1 MMLGLWGVPYERP
14 RLVDVPRTTPTC
26 YLGGCVYVRCR
37 FTTPRW
43 GVTRFYQCLRLCSCG
58 TKPQRSENHHFVM
71 MSSWEPQCHH
81 DIIMRTPR
89 ITGKPKF
96 SCSGG
101 L

>member
-1 MMLGLWGVPYERP
+1 MGVGQSTQHACSSLSTACQLAYWELCALGCNKM
-14 RLVDVPRTTPTC
+14 TC
-26 YLGGCVYVRCR
+26 
-37 FTTPRW
+37 
-43 GVTRFYQCLRLCSCG
+43 FYQCLRLCSCG

-71 MSSWEPQCHH
+71 TSSWEPQCHH

-101 L
+101 ILQTLFLQLNK